1 MDKSVEEAFFSTNL
15 KSVKKQLVKYHRNIS
30 IRTITGLKLGEG
42 WRLQIFTQII
52 KVLIVFFSTKLGRDE
67 SDFQLTTK
75 RRRLRG
81 VVKEFDVFGS
91 LSFDDRK
98 ILVGSE
104 AQDGAALVVAAA
116 VEAEPLQEGSG
127 GSTPS
132 RAQSYQSG
140 GRGF

>member
-1 MDKSVEEAFFSTNL
+1 MKS
-15 KSVKKQLVKYHRNIS
+15 
-30 IRTITGLKLGEG
+30 GEG
-42 WRLQIFTQII
+42 SEVANFYTDNKSLNR
-52 KVLIVFFSTKLGRDE
+52 FFSTKLGRDE

-81 VVKEFDVFGS
+81 VEKEFDVFGS
-91 LSFDDRK
+91 LSLDDRK

-116 VEAEPLQEGSG
+116 VEAEPLQEGGG

-140 GRGF
+140 GRGL